1 MDKRERISVQL
12 LGGFSMSRIAAD
24 GTEYRITEQDS
35 TSRRLWAFLEYMSL
49 FYDRP
54 VSQDEIVEA
63 LWGDTDLDPSNTMKT
78 LLHRARS
85 AMEDRLGLE
94 NGKDVIQYRRG
105 VYTWGPDIELELDA
119 ERFDAYCD
127 QGAKDMEKALIAIQ
141 LYGGDLLPNAVGSPW
156 TVTHR
161 TYYHTRY
168 LKLCNI
174 TAEKLL
180 GMGRNAE
187 TARICRRVCEL
198 DPYDETCHLLLMQA
212 LVAAGDRKSAI
223 RHYTQVT
230 QMLMDHLGVSPSK
243 RLTQFYRKLTQEEK
257 NIELDLYTVRQELE
271 EEGEGSGAFYCELAT
286 FQDIYRLEARSARR
300 SGRVVQLAMIT
311 VLDQNGFQLDAKR
324 GAAALEQLK
333 ETIIRCLRSGD
344 TFTRFSALQYLGMLP
359 TASYENGVKVMQ
371 RVVEAYQKTIIGLNT
386 TASYSLLPVLPTGGE
401 KEERAKFTPIKEP
414 E

>member
-12 LGGFSMSRIAAD
+12 LGGFSMSRTAAD
-24 GTEYRITEQDS
+24 GTEYKMTEQDS
-35 TSRRLWAFLEYMSL
+35 TSKRLWAFLEYMSV

-85 AMEDRLGLE
+85 AMEERLGLE

-105 VYTWGPDIELELDA
+105 VYTWGPDVELDLDV
-119 ERFDAYCD
+119 EQFDTCCT
-127 QGAKDMEKALIAIQ
+127 QGEKDMEKALTAIQ

-156 TVTHR
+156 TVTQR

-168 LKLCNI
+168 LKLCND

-180 GMGRNAE
+180 GMGRNGEA
-187 TARICRRVCEL
+187 ARICQRVCEL

-212 LVAAGDRKSAI
+212 LVASGDRQTAI

-230 QMLMDHLGVSPSK
+230 KMLMDQLGVSPSK
-243 RLTQFYRKLTQEEK
+243 RLTQFYRKLTKEEK
-257 NIELDLYTVRQELE
+257 NVELDLYTVRQELE

-300 SGRVVQLAMIT
+300 SGRVVQLALIT
-311 VLDQNGFQLDAKR
+311 ILDRNGSNLDAKR
-324 GAAALEQLK
+324 GSAALEQLK
-333 ETIIRCLRSGD
+333 ATITHCLRSGD
-344 TFTRFSALQYLGMLP
+344 AFTRFSALQYLVMLP
-359 TASYENGVKVMQ
+359 TASYENGIKAMQ
-371 RVVEAYQKTIIGLNT
+371 RVVDAYQKTMVGLT
-386 TASYSLLPVLPTGGE
+386 TTVNYSLLPVLPAGGE
-401 KEERAKFTPIKEP
+401 KKERPKFTPIQKRV
-414 E
+414 

>member
-1 MDKRERISVQL
+1 M
-12 LGGFSMSRIAAD
+12 
-24 GTEYRITEQDS
+24 
-35 TSRRLWAFLEYMSL
+35 
-49 FYDRP
+49 
-54 VSQDEIVEA
+54 
-63 LWGDTDLDPSNTMKT
+63 
-78 LLHRARS
+78 
-85 AMEDRLGLE
+85 
-94 NGKDVIQYRRG
+94 
-105 VYTWGPDIELELDA
+105 
-119 ERFDAYCD
+119 
-127 QGAKDMEKALIAIQ
+127 
-141 LYGGDLLPNAVGSPW
+141 
-156 TVTHR
+156 
-161 TYYHTRY
+161 
-168 LKLCNI
+168 
-174 TAEKLL
+174 
-180 GMGRNAE
+180 
-187 TARICRRVCEL
+187 
-198 DPYDETCHLLLMQA
+198 
-212 LVAAGDRKSAI
+212 AAGDRKSAI

-344 TFTRFSALQYLGMLP
+344 TFTRFSALQYLVMLP